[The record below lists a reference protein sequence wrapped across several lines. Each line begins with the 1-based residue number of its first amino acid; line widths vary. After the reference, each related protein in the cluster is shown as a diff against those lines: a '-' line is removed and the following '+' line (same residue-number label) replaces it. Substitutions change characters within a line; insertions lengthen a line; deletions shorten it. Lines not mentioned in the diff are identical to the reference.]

1 MDDMQILGDNMST
14 FRVYGLI
21 LTMIAGLMVSGCA
34 QMVITGSAD
43 VNKNA
48 FGTKKKF
55 AVVSIA
61 SMKTFRGEQ
70 GLGQMFKSNDDIPG
84 LNTQPIINKL
94 DSKIIGALGSSK
106 YFSLLPEN
114 TVLSSK
120 AYKNLAEDE
129 RVMKVLFM
137 SETMNPANHYKY
149 ISDEKK
155 YAQLAKD
162 LGVDGVIGITM
173 NFTISEGGGKF
184 YLGPLS
190 VGKKSYSAMASI
202 SAIAYNKNGE
212 VIWKDSTMKEAE
224 PSDAKAIVL
233 IDTSSMTD
241 TNFEKLHPSAIEIGG
256 KAVDV
261 LLARL
266 DDTMAGREVSRIQSV
281 K

>member
-1 MDDMQILGDNMST
+1 MQTWGDNMRT
-14 FRVYGLI
+14 FRIYS
-21 LTMIAGLMVSGCA
+21 LTLTVIIGLMVSGCA
-34 QMVITGSAD
+34 PMAITGSAD
-43 VNKNA
+43 VDKKA
-48 FGTKKKF
+48 FGAKKKF

-61 SMKTFRGEQ
+61 SLKTFRGEQ
-70 GLGQMFKSNDDIPG
+70 GLGQMFKNNDDIPG
-84 LNTQPIINKL
+84 MNTQPIINKL
-94 DSKIIGALGSSK
+94 DSKIIRTLDSSK
-106 YFSLLPEN
+106 YFTLLPEN
-114 TVLSSK
+114 TVLTSK
-120 AYKNLAEDE
+120 AYKNIAEDE
-129 RVMKVLFM
+129 KVMKVLFM

-155 YAQLAKD
+155 YAKLAKD

-190 VGKKSYSAMASI
+190 LGKKSYSAMASI

-224 PSDAKAIVL
+224 PGDTKAIVL

-241 TNFEKLHPSAIEIGG
+241 TNSEKLHPSAIDIGG

-261 LLARL
+261 LLARF
-266 DDTMAGREVSRIQSV
+266 DDTMAGKETSVFQSA

>member
-1 MDDMQILGDNMST
+1 MGDMRTFGDDMRI
-14 FRVYGLI
+14 FRVYSLA
-21 LTMIAGLMVSGCA
+21 LTVIIGLMVSGCA
-34 QMVITGSAD
+34 TVAITGSAD
-43 VNKNA
+43 VDKKA
-48 FGTKKKF
+48 FGAKKKF

-70 GLGQMFKSNDDIPG
+70 GLGQMFKNNDDIPG
-84 LNTQPIINKL
+84 MNTQPIINKL
-94 DSKIIGALGSSK
+94 DSKIIGTLGKSK
-106 YFSLLPEN
+106 YFTLLPEN

-120 AYKNLAEDE
+120 AYKYLAEDE
-129 RVMKVLFM
+129 KVRKVLFM
-137 SETMNPANHYKY
+137 SETMNVANNYKY
-149 ISDEKK
+149 VSDEKK
-155 YAQLAKD
+155 YAKLAKD

-224 PSDAKAIVL
+224 PGDTKAIVL

-256 KAVDV
+256 KTADV
-261 LLARL
+261 LLARF
-266 DDTMAGREVSRIQSV
+266 DDTMAGKETSMFQSV